1 MSVPTNI
8 LWLLTVF
15 VINNLLWLLTTNFIM
30 NIDITVYFSFQSPSM
45 LKKADEIKRKAIQQL
60 ASPVPNNAGKT
71 LNNQHDFKSS

>member
-1 MSVPTNI
+1 
-8 LWLLTVF
+8 
-15 VINNLLWLLTTNFIM
+15 M